1 MTEYDND
8 AIVYPYITK
17 WLRDNTPTDKRLTEL
32 EEYAGEHGVPIA
44 KPETASF
51 LSVITSILK
60 PDRILEIGT
69 AIGYSASVMA
79 LANEK
84 TEILSLEYDSEI
96 IPVAREN
103 IKRLGLSD
111 RVRIAEADANDYLS
125 YLDEDGVFDMIFLDG
140 PKAHY
145 VNMLDDCVRL
155 LKAGGVLVADNV
167 LYKGMTADEEHIIKR
182 KATIVSRLK
191 SYIDALTA
199 HKELK
204 TSLLP
209 LGDGITLSVKLGDK

>member
-17 WLRDNTPTDKRLTEL
+17 WLRDNTSTDERLTEL

-51 LSVITSILK
+51 LSVITSIVK

-79 LANEK
+79 LAYEK

-96 IPVAREN
+96 IPVAQEN
-103 IKRLGLSD
+103 IERLGLSG

-155 LKAGGVLVADNV
+155 LRVGGVLVADNV

>member
-17 WLRDNTPTDKRLTEL
+17 WLRDNTPTDERLMEL

-79 LANEK
+79 LADEK